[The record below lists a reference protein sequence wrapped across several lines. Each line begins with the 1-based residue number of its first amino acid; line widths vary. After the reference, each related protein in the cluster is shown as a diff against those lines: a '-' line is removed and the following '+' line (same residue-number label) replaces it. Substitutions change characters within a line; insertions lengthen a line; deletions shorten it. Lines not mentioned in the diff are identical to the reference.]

1 MTFHAVASRG
11 GKKAAQAL
19 DHDTGKKQKLV
30 PLGIL
35 DVVAGLLTILVGT
48 SRDTSDFIVDCLQ
61 QWWDEN
67 ADRYGHIRQLVINLD
82 NGPESSSHRT
92 QFMKRLVEFADRNN
106 LEIVLVYY
114 PPYHSKY
121 NSVERCW
128 GILEEHWNGTLL
140 NSVTTVLEWARS
152 MTWKGTHPVVRL
164 LDRVYEKGVRVAK
177 KAFQTIANRLER
189 DTTLSKYSVRI
200 QPQKT

>member
-1 MTFHAVASRG
+1 MASRG
-11 GKKAAQAL
+11 EKKATQAL
-19 DHDTGKKQKLV
+19 DHDTQQKQKLV
-30 PLGIL
+30 PFGIL
-35 DVVAGLLTILVGT
+35 DVVAGLLTIMVGT

-67 ADRYGHIRQLVINLD
+67 EDRYRHIRQLVINLD

-92 QFMKRLVEFADRNN
+92 QFMKRLVEFADRND

-140 NSVTTVLEWARS
+140 NSVTTVLEWART
-152 MTWKGTHPVVRL
+152 MTWKGVHPVVHL
-164 LDRVYEKGVRVAK
+164 LDQVYDKGVRVAK
-177 KAFQTIANRLER
+177 KAYQLITNRLDR
-189 DTTLSKYSVRI
+189 DPTLSKYAVRI
-200 QPQKT
+200 QPQQT